1 MEKLNTNNI
10 KIKHSKK
17 SGSSEKAEKGT
28 VTVRQKGNSF
38 EARIR
43 LELKYTVG
51 GDEKNPRLSRSGTT
65 EEIARR
71 RLAQLIIDT
80 YIIKQNIDIT
90 ETSLFSDDCENNL
103 KNFNEY
109 NEAKEDFISHRCIN
123 SAIDFG
129 NLAVLWLNFKKDYVN
144 PSSRKEN

>member
-1 MEKLNTNNI
+1 M
-10 KIKHSKK
+10 
-17 SGSSEKAEKGT
+17 
-28 VTVRQKGNSF
+28 
-38 EARIR
+38 
-43 LELKYTVG
+43 G
-51 GDEKNPRLSRSGTT
+51 GDVKNPRLSRSGTT